1 MAVPSTKHDLKER
14 IKELTCLYDIA
25 SVFSKS
31 SEKMEVTLEK
41 VCHVV
46 KAAWKYPEKAVVELK
61 LSNLHLQTSRVPE
74 KSVYQET
81 SVTVG
86 AITEG
91 FLRVHYP
98 TPPFEMPQF
107 LKEEQKL
114 LDMVGLEVSGYL
126 DNKQQKEQQEKLRR
140 TIERNDRLNILGEI
154 TAGIA
159 HELNTPLGN
168 ILGFAELI
176 EDKAANEQVKKDA
189 SKIIKAAIYSREVVK
204 KLMFFACEMP
214 QNRRNSLIAP
224 IISQALTLLQP
235 NFKKA
240 QVRYHLENKVPDLQA
255 QVDPIQLT
263 QVLFNLLINALHA
276 SPKNSH
282 LEVLVDQKGGFLSI
296 KISDE
301 GTGIKD
307 EDMPRIFEPFFTTRP
322 VGEGSGLGLSVVH
335 GIVKSHKGKILVSKN
350 NPRGTIFEILLPIKF

>member
-1 MAVPSTKHDLKER
+1 MADTTTKQDLKER
-14 IKELTCLYDIA
+14 IKELTCLYDIT
-25 SVFSKS
+25 SVLGKNSDNIPII
-31 SEKMEVTLEK
+31 LEK
-41 VCHVV
+41 ICHIV
-46 KAAWKYPEKAVVELK
+46 KAAWKYSEDAVVEIDLADF
-61 LSNLHLQTSRVPE
+61 LLQTSKIPLP
-74 KSVYQET
+74 SVYQEADL
-81 SVTVG
+81 VINEKIKG
-86 AITEG
+86 RI
-91 FLRVHYP
+91 RVHYP
-98 TPPFEMPQF
+98 SPPFNSDDF

-114 LDMVGLEVSGYL
+114 LKKVALEISGYYE
-126 DNKQQKEQQEKLRR
+126 NKQQKEQQEKLRR

-176 EDKAANEQVKKDA
+176 EDRTENEQIKKDSA
-189 SKIIKAAIYSREVVK
+189 KIIKAAIYSREVVK

-214 QNRRNSLIAP
+214 QNRKMSLIAP
-224 IISQALTLLQP
+224 IVSQALTLLNP

-240 QVRYHLENKVPDLQA
+240 KVNYSLENRSPKLKA

-276 SPKNSH
+276 STKDSQIK
-282 LEVLVDQKGGFLSI
+282 VVVDEKEDQLSI
-296 KISDE
+296 MICDE

-307 EDMPRIFEPFFTTRP
+307 EHTSKIFEPFFTTRP

-350 NPRGTIFEILLPIKF
+350 KPKGTIFEVLLPIKF